1 MKNDLVNH
9 PPHYKYNDKGIEC
22 IDAIEA
28 ALDARE
34 YEGYLR
40 GQIFKYTWRCN
51 YKGKKLEDLQK
62 AQWYLNRLIEFI
74 EKKW

>member
-28 ALDARE
+28 DLDARE

-62 AQWYLNRLIEFI
+62 AQWYLNRLIELI
-74 EKKW
+74 EKR